1 MEWVKNMGL
10 KKSFF
15 LLSVFSMMA
24 ALLVIGMVFLIS
36 NKITE
41 DYPTGGI
48 VYMPDGI
55 VRELEQPTREQ
66 MLVLEATGWIEVLSC
81 VLVPVGC
88 VGIASLLFY
97 RYKLKKPIAVLQMGT
112 ERIREHD
119 LDFEIPE
126 VSGDELGQVCAAF
139 ETMRAELL
147 QTNQE
152 LWRQAEER
160 KRLNAAFSHDLR
172 NPVTVLKGTVK
183 QLRQG
188 TADEHALERL
198 EIYVLRLERYVEAM
212 SSIQRLEQMPVQK
225 KKMELCILRDELE
238 ETARLLA
245 PDVETQVCVE
255 DRAAVQ
261 VCVEDMVTHGGDG
274 RLLCDADAEETS
286 GGKNEQIYKAGI
298 SKEGILGAGISK
310 TGISREGSAGLVL
323 DHGLF
328 LTVAENLIGNAAR
341 YAQSRIDIQLS
352 IRTDTQYFD
361 GEMDERR
368 NVADEQ
374 EVFKT
379 GMKNQQFFVIT
390 VTDDGCGYPAK
401 LIKDGPR
408 PFGRMEEDSLHFGMG
423 LYTSQML
430 CVKHGGRL
438 VLENDNGINGGAKA
452 TAVFETGF

>member
-15 LLSVFSMMA
+15 LLSVFSMVA

-66 MLVLEATGWIEVLSC
+66 RLVLEATGWIEVFSC

-97 RYKLKKPIAVLQMGT
+97 RYKLKNPIAVLQMGT
-112 ERIREHD
+112 ELIREHD

-147 QTNQE
+147 HTNQE

-183 QLRQG
+183 LLQQG
-188 TADEHALERL
+188 TADDHALERL
-198 EIYVLRLERYVEAM
+198 ETYVLRLERYVEAM

-225 KKMELCILRDELE
+225 KEVELCILRDEVE

-255 DRAAVQ
+255 DRAATQ
-261 VCVEDMVTHGGDG
+261 LCVEEKAAVYGNDG
-274 RLLCDADAEETS
+274 RPLCKAAAEETR
-286 GGKNEQIYKAGI
+286 GGKNEQI
-298 SKEGILGAGISK
+298 SKEGILRAGA
-310 TGISREGSAGLVL
+310 AGLVL

-341 YAQSRIDIQLS
+341 YAQSKIDIQLS

-379 GMKNQQFFVIT
+379 GAKNQQFFVIT

-401 LIKDGPR
+401 LIKDGPK
-408 PFGRMEEDSLHFGMG
+408 PFGRMEEDALHFGMG

-430 CVKHGGRL
+430 CVKHGGML
-438 VLENDNGINGGAKA
+438 TLENDSINGGAKA
-452 TAVFETGF
+452 TAVFETGS